1 MKQQKL
7 IALGALAA
15 VLVVAV
21 VWYMALWKPEGAS
34 LKTAQASLQ
43 QAQGQVATDQAQL
56 AQLKAQVPKVKGERA
71 VLKKLVQAVPNGPS
85 LDQALTTLRAAARR
99 AGVTLQSVSV
109 PEPTGWGTPASSPAG
124 TPASPSGPLSLGL
137 SVAATGSQAQL
148 LAFVRAVDAQPRLYV
163 VNSFAL
169 SSVGNTGTG
178 HESTTFSINTF
189 YASSSATSPV
199 FPG

>member
-21 VWYMALWKPEGAS
+21 VWYMALWMPEGAS

-109 PEPTGWGTPASSPAG
+109 PEPTGWGTPASSPA
-124 TPASPSGPLSLGL
+124 SPSGPLSLGL

-189 YASSSATSPV
+189 YSSATSISPV

>member
-15 VLVVAV
+15 VLLVAV
-21 VWYMALWKPEGAS
+21 VWYMALWKPEVAT
-34 LKTAQASLQ
+34 LKSAQASLQ

-56 AQLKAQVPKVKGERA
+56 TQLRAQVPKVKGERA

-99 AGVTLQSVSV
+99 AGVALQSVSV
-109 PEPTGWGTPASSPAG
+109 PEPTGWGTSGSSPAG
-124 TPASPSGPLSLGL
+124 SAGPLSLGL
-137 SVAATGSQAQL
+137 SVAATGNQAQL

-169 SSVGNTGTG
+169 SSTGSKGTSQ
-178 HESTTFSINTF
+178 ESSNFSIDTF
-189 YASSSATSPV
+189 YASSTATSPV